1 MSNDN
6 PAPQPAKKIGDVE
19 VRNYMRVRRA
29 RLTLDG
35 NTFVISGDNEQ
46 GKSSFVQAIEDAF
59 GGSKFSPTM
68 PIRKGATEAIILI
81 SLTDG
86 AGRALKAE
94 VVHSKAGRRLVVK
107 DADGKAQ
114 TSPQAIMDAFWAET
128 SFDPSLFLISK
139 PDKQVEMLKRLG
151 GLDFTTLDKEH
162 ADKFAART
170 MVGKEADRLAA
181 VALSKIFYPGAPKA
195 EVSAADILAEIE
207 KANAHNLDGRRLYN
221 VAQNRKS
228 EADVTKADIETLEDG
243 AREIREEIQRLQ
255 DKLALKEKAITEA
268 KAHYEQQRTALGE
281 ALKAHTEFKEI
292 DVAPLK
298 EKLAAVEE
306 TNRQVR
312 ANVEKD
318 RATTDARAKRAEY
331 EKLTERLDAIDETK
345 AEMLRNAK
353 FPIPGMSI
361 DGDDV
366 TIEGVPLAQQS
377 DMRRLAIGVE
387 MAAVM
392 NPGKPLMLVRHGNL
406 FTPENFHVLEEI
418 AAKRNLTCIVE
429 IPGKRVKGS
438 KLVFEDGVGVE
449 PGAEGQPEAP
459 TQ

>member
-1 MSNDN
+1 MSSENS
-6 PAPQPAKKIGDVE
+6 AQKISDVE

-59 GGSKFSPTM
+59 GGSKFSPAM
-68 PIRKGATEAIILI
+68 PIRKGATEAVILI
-81 SLTDG
+81 TLTDG
-86 AGRALKAE
+86 SGRVLKAE
-94 VVHSKAGRRLVVK
+94 IVHSKTGRRLVVK
-107 DADGKAQ
+107 DADGKTQ
-114 TSPQAIMDAFWAET
+114 NSPQAIMDAFWAET

-151 GLDFTTLDKEH
+151 GLDFTTLDRER
-162 ADKFAART
+162 ADKFALRT
-170 MVGKEADRLAA
+170 TIGKEADRLAA
-181 VALSKIFYPGAPKA
+181 IATSRPTFPGAPKQ

-207 KANAHNLDGRRLYN
+207 KANAHNLDGTRLYG
-221 VAQNRKS
+221 VAQRRKS
-228 EADVTKADIETLEDG
+228 DADVAAADIATLEDG
-243 AREIREEIQRLQ
+243 ASELRAEIKRLQ
-255 DKLALKEKAITEA
+255 DKLALKETAIVAA
-268 KAHYEQQRTALGE
+268 KEHYEKQRTALGE
-281 ALKAHTEFKEI
+281 ALKAHTDFVTI

-312 ANVEKD
+312 TNIEKE
-318 RATTDARAKRAEY
+318 RATTDARAKRGEY
-331 EKLTERLDAIDETK
+331 ESLTERLDAIDEAK

-366 TIEGVPLAQQS
+366 TIEGIPLAQQS

-387 MAAVM
+387 MAAAM

-418 AAKRNLTCIVE
+418 AANRNLTCIVE
-429 IPGKRVKGS
+429 IAGKNVAGA

-449 PGAEGQPEAP
+449 PGAGAQTELPAS
-459 TQ
+459 

>member
-1 MSNDN
+1 MSSET
-6 PAPQPAKKIGDVE
+6 PAQKISDVE

-59 GGSKFSPTM
+59 GGSKFSPAM
-68 PIRKGATEAIILI
+68 PIRKGATEAVILI
-81 SLTDG
+81 TLTDG
-86 AGRALKAE
+86 SGRALKAE
-94 VVHSKAGRRLVVK
+94 IVHSKTGRRLVVK
-107 DADGKAQ
+107 DADGKTQ
-114 TSPQAIMDAFWAET
+114 TSPQSIMDAFWAET

-162 ADKFAART
+162 AEKFALRT
-170 MVGKEADRLAA
+170 SIGKESDRLAA
-181 VALSKIFYPGAPKA
+181 IATGKLFYPAAPKV
-195 EVSAADILAEIE
+195 EQSAADILGEIE
-207 KANAHNLDGRRLYN
+207 KANAHNLDGRRLYG
-221 VAQNRKS
+221 VAQNRKA

-243 AREIREEIQRLQ
+243 AREIRAEIQRLQ
-255 DKLALKEKAITEA
+255 DKLALKEKAITAA
-268 KAHYEQQRTALGE
+268 KEHYEKQRTALGE

-331 EKLTERLDAIDETK
+331 DKLTERLDAINETK

-366 TIEGVPLAQQS
+366 SIDGVPLAQQS

-406 FTPENFHVLEEI
+406 FTPQNFHVLEEI

-429 IPGKRVKGS
+429 VAGKNVAGA
-438 KLVFEDGVGVE
+438 KLVFEDGVGLE
-449 PGAEGQPEAP
+449 PGIAAQPELP
-459 TQ
+459 TA